1 MLSIT
6 LKDKYFRD
14 ARVEITNEMYF
25 GKFTGE
31 HHLGVLPT
39 IADIGVGIVNASK
52 LSEVDFGCPCV
63 YWKRDMN
70 SNEYAIL
77 KLAFGAWTEASPF
90 TLCHK
95 SPALM

>member
-6 LKDKYFRD
+6 LKGIYFRD
-14 ARVEITNEMYF
+14 ARVESTKEMYF

-39 IADIGVGIVNASK
+39 IANIKVGIVSASK
-52 LSEVDFGCPCV
+52 LSKVGFGCPCV
-63 YWKRDMN
+63 YWKHDMS
-70 SNEYAIL
+70 SNGYAIF